1 MHSAQACLDTSL
13 PLLAGQRQC
22 KEIQDGK
29 WSMYKRADQKWTA
42 LRAKTQQVAVGR
54 FWTNMC
60 FVGELKG
67 GKADNVD
74 VSPCN

>member
-1 MHSAQACLDTSL
+1 MLRHIIAIVGWSKAVQ
-13 PLLAGQRQC
+13 
-22 KEIQDGK
+22 EIQDGK